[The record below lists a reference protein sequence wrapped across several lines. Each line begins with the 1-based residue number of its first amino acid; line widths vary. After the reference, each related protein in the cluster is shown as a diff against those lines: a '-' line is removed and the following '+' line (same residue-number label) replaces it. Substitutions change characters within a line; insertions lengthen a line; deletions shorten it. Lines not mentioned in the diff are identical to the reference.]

1 MRKELVKVV
10 RINDQE
16 SYWNSDAKDYT
27 ILSFKLERDDEDDKI
42 GRISFEKLTG
52 PDPYYRSIMDLFVY
66 DSDLLNS
73 VKEYVINFKRTNSF
87 VVDVREGM
95 SGCRKATLFT
105 SRNKICMSRDC
116 KRATLRIS
124 CNDKIYP
131 SYIKDMWIGD
141 LVELFLKLEPEFLN
155 DLKFYLVNSN
165 KGLQRYNRKNAMK
178 YLKPIIPDIKVSL
191 DDILDSKEIQENPEF
206 KLFAGNGTKYLYN
219 DCVLEEQC
227 HLEKMIHLYEIT
239 NKDESKEYFI
249 KIGSKWYETYKSR
262 LIKVSWDKDKIKRAR
277 NIKLDQNNFIE
288 YDKNH
293 CMQIKF
299 NKDTVDINFYLTGK
313 HYLDLEMV
321 SILSIW
327 QLDKDGNLTREDL
340 RDDTTLIHRYG
351 RNDYQRLLYQELK
364 EHTDLA
370 D

>member
-1 MRKELVKVV
+1 MRENLTKVV
-10 RINDQE
+10 RLEGQT
-16 SYWNSDAKDYT
+16 SYWNDSKDYT
-27 ILSFKLERDDEDDKI
+27 ILSFNLKRDEDDKI
-42 GRISFEKLTG
+42 GRVSFEKLTG
-52 PDPYYRSIMDLFVY
+52 PDPYYRSLMDLFVY
-66 DSDLLNS
+66 DRDLLNS
-73 VKEYVINFKRTNSF
+73 VKEYVVNFKRTNSF
-87 VVDVREGM
+87 IVDLKEGM

-105 SRNKICMSRDC
+105 SRNKMSMSRDC
-116 KRATLRIS
+116 KRAYLRIS
-124 CNDKIYP
+124 CNDKISP
-131 SYIKDMWIGD
+131 ENINEVWIGD
-141 LVELFLKLEPEFLN
+141 LVELFLKLEPDFIN
-155 DLKFYLVNSN
+155 DLKFYLVNCN
-165 KGLQRYNRKNAMK
+165 RGLQRYNRKDSTK
-178 YLKPIIPDIKVSL
+178 YLKPIIPDRKISL
-191 DDILDSKEIQENPEF
+191 EDILDSEEILENPEF
-206 KLFAGNGTKYLYN
+206 KLFAGNGKKYLY
-219 DCVLEEQC
+219 DGVLKEQY

-340 RDDTTLIHRYG
+340 RDDTNLIHRYSRDG
-351 RNDYQRLLYQELK
+351 YQRLLYQELK
-364 EHTDLA
+364 EHTDLV